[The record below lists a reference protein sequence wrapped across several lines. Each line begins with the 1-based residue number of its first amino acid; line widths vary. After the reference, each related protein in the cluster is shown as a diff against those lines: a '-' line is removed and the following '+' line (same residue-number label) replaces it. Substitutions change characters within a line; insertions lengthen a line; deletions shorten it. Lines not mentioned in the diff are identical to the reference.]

1 MNLKAYVGVLAVFS
15 LALASSWAYSF
26 GVDVG
31 PRYVVGTLVLGLMLA
46 LAELFPV
53 RVGERSEISAVDVG
67 LIASV
72 VILGPLWA
80 MLAALPCALIEGN
93 RDPLRSSYAAA
104 RNATEVLLAGVVFSL
119 AAHPLLSYDTSP
131 PVATTVYAT
140 LMAALTLQLANKMF
154 DATLLKIKYGQTFG
168 RTWEVLFRPYL
179 HSDAIN
185 VLTAG
190 LGMLALLLYGPAAAV
205 VLVAGSV
212 ASHALTLHSR
222 ALANRS
228 RDLEAEVLSLKR
240 ALAGAV
246 RTFGGLLVGA
256 LGRKDGHADRKAAAT
271 AVYAADLAREMG
283 FDKER
288 IEQLRLAGLL
298 HDVGMVF
305 LPEELLVADKPNSIA
320 QRDLVEHPVLGEA
333 ALAAVPGYEELARW
347 IRWHHERPDGRGYP
361 DKLRG
366 PWIPPEAR
374 ILAVAQAYAGSILDG
389 PRRPGLSPT
398 EARGRLVE
406 GMDGEFDAT
415 VVKAFLRIL
424 DTESEGYRM
433 ADDHRFVPPGQPV
446 KVGAK
451 IRSEAGT
458 NAAAVDSTSLWS

>member
-1 MNLKAYVGVLAVFS
+1 MNLRAYVGVLAVFS

-26 GVDVG
+26 GVEAG

-46 LAELFPV
+46 VAELFPV

-104 RNATEVLLAGVVFSL
+104 RNAAEVLLAGVVFSL
-119 AAHPLLSYDTSP
+119 AAHPLLSFGTPP

-154 DATLLKIKYGQTFG
+154 DATLLKIKYGQTFA

-212 ASHALTLHSR
+212 GSHALTLHSR

-240 ALAGAV
+240 ALAGAGT
-246 RTFGGLLVGA
+246 TFGGLLVGA
-256 LGRKDGHADRKAAAT
+256 LGCKDGHADRKAAAT

-288 IEQLRLAGLL
+288 AEQLRLAGLL

-347 IRWHHERPDGRGYP
+347 IRWHHERVDGRGYP
-361 DKLRG
+361 DKLRD
-366 PWIPPEAR
+366 PWIPAEAK
-374 ILAVAQAYAGSILDG
+374 ILAVAQAYAESILDG
-389 PRRPGLSPT
+389 PRRPGLPAQ

-406 GMDGEFDAT
+406 GMDSEFDPT

-433 ADDHRFVPPGQPV
+433 ADDHRFVPPGQP
-446 KVGAK
+446 KAGGTK
-451 IRSEAGT
+451 AGT
-458 NAAAVDSTSLWS
+458 EPGTNDRSYPGRA